1 MKIGILFGGNSLEH
15 EISIISAFQ
24 LKKKLESEYDLC
36 MIYIDNE
43 SNIYDAS
50 KTTLDDFKYNKKNKM
65 KKSSFVLGGI
75 KNTEL
80 DCMVLCMHGE
90 NGEDG
95 IAAALMRFY
104 KIKYVGSD
112 LFASSICMD
121 KYLTYM
127 YLANC
132 GIKMIDSYIY
142 TYNDYLSGDSVLEY
156 PSIVKPLTGGSSIG
170 IYVINNKKE
179 ERDVLLKA
187 FKVSKELL
195 VQKYYDN
202 IVEYNLAID
211 SVGESHL
218 ERIVKKDNIFS
229 FNNKY
234 NESFKQMHQAI
245 DDDILYDDFKQIGRN
260 VYTLIK
266 AKGIIR
272 IDFFLIDG
280 VIYVNEINTIPG
292 ALAMYLYDDFNS
304 IIRKE
309 IELELLRSD
318 IVYPKG
324 NFLITSNICK

>member
-142 TYNDYLSGDSVLEY
+142 TYNDYLSGDSILEY

-170 IYVINNKKE
+170 IYVINPKSE
-179 ERDVLLKA
+179 LVGLLRT
-187 FKVSKELL
+187 LD
-195 VQKYYDN
+195 QKFG
-202 IVEYNLAID
+202 V
-211 SVGESHL
+211 
-218 ERIVKKDNIFS
+218 RINFMVYVN
-229 FNNKY
+229 
-234 NESFKQMHQAI
+234 
-245 DDDILYDDFKQIGRN
+245 QIIML
-260 VYTLIK
+260 YTLNL
-266 AKGIIR
+266 
-272 IDFFLIDG
+272 FSVVCQL
-280 VIYVNEINTIPG
+280 
-292 ALAMYLYDDFNS
+292 YLNKTG
-304 IIRKE
+304 RKKKKC
-309 IELELLRSD
+309 
-318 IVYPKG
+318 YH
-324 NFLITSNICK
+324 